1 MAKDYQDVFI
11 SYGRVDSK
19 AFVSL
24 IHQHLIA
31 QNLKVWLDQNDIP
44 PAVDFQNQI
53 DNAIE
58 KSDSFIFVISPHS
71 VNSPYC
77 YKEIEL
83 ATKYNKRIVPLLHVE
98 EISHDVWQ
106 KRNPVGTDSQWEE
119 YKAKGLYSCFPNMYP
134 VIAKINWVFFREEA
148 DNFAT
153 SFAKLLNLLKQQKN
167 YVRQHTTLLTKAIAW
182 EQHQKQSHYL
192 LIGEELEQAKEWL
205 RVRFKEE
212 QPPCTPTD
220 LHCEFITES
229 RKNAN
234 NLMTQVF
241 TAYSEE
247 DKAIAEQICS
257 CLMREGLTIW
267 NKTTD
272 VQTGTVYE
280 EAVKQGI
287 EGADNFICLVSPALL
302 QSKSCQKEIDYALFL
317 QKRIIPVL
325 IGNTDLSKIPN
336 NLGSL
341 FHIDLINKTLTSEN
355 QQNMRWLLRILQQD
369 ESYHEEH
376 KILLTKA
383 LKWERQNHNPS
394 MLLQGYNLRHA
405 EMWLKVAE
413 KKTQYLPTL
422 LQREFIADSARQLPG
437 QSLDIFL
444 SYSRIDSG
452 FARQL
457 NEALQI
463 QGKRTWFDQESIAS
477 GTDFQQEIYRGIEN
491 TDNFLFVLSPTSI
504 SSPHCAAEVEYA
516 VKLNKRIVTVLHR
529 EINLECLHPELA
541 KVQWIDF
548 DQKNGSFSTS
558 LKDLLQVLNTD
569 TEYLRTHTRLLIRA
583 IEWNNKKRDNSY
595 LLRGTDLR
603 EATVWLTTSFGREPQ
618 STDLQAFYVKASFE
632 EEDKKLEE
640 EDKKL
645 KTQQRTRR
653 NILLLHHLTTIVLTF
668 GGFYWLYQSATNNA
682 VAAISDDLT
691 STVIAAASQVDGD
704 TFLSLYQEG
713 KSREDGY
720 SDDPRYWQ
728 HVEWLATIES
738 IEPRAFIYTY
748 AAAPKPGAIVFI
760 GSGSAINHRIDGAK
774 FLEYYDIEVEE
785 GSTKGSLLYQGLS
798 EQIISTEPFIDPWGT
813 WISGVVPITN
823 SQGEK
828 VGALGVDFRSDE
840 VSKVQQAI
848 RRASFKVL
856 IFGIVYILASSLIAL
871 RIFKLSL
878 YRKSL

>member
-77 YKEIEL
+77 CKEIEL
-83 ATKYNKRIVPLLHVE
+83 AIKYNKRIVPLLHVE

-119 YKAKGLYSCFPNMYP
+119 YKAKGLHSCFPNMYP

-241 TAYSEE
+241 IACLEE
-247 DKAIAEQICS
+247 DKAIAEQIRS

-272 VQTGTVYE
+272 VQTGAVYE
-280 EAVKQGI
+280 EAVRQGI

-302 QSKSCQKEIDYALFL
+302 QSKSCQEEIDYALFL

-325 IGNTDLSKIPN
+325 IGNTALSKVPN
-336 NLGSL
+336 SLGSL

-516 VKLNKRIVTVLHR
+516 AKLNKRIVTVLHR

-548 DQKNGSFSTS
+548 NQKNGSFSAS

-583 IEWNNKKRDNSY
+583 IEWNNRKRDNSY
-595 LLRGTDLR
+595 LLRGIDLR
-603 EATVWLTTSFGREPQ
+603 EAKVWLTTSVVREPKP
-618 STDLQAFYVKASFE
+618 TELQVLYVNASYE
-632 EEDKKLEE
+632 EEN
-640 EDKKL
+640 KKL
-645 KTQQRTRR
+645 KAQQRMKW
-653 NILLLHHLTTIVLTF
+653 NVLLLNHLAVIVLTF
-668 GGFYWLYQSATNNA
+668 SGFYWFYQFATNQ
-682 VAAISDDLT
+682 AISGIQADLANT
-691 STVIAAASQVDGD
+691 LTAAAAQVDGD
-704 TFLSLYQEG
+704 TFLALYQEG
-713 KSREDGY
+713 KPREDGY
-720 SDDPRYWQ
+720 SDDPRYWR
-728 HVEWLATIES
+728 HVQWLATVES
-738 IEPRAFIYTY
+738 IEPRAFTYTY
-748 AAAPKPGAIVFI
+748 VEAPEPGAVVFI
-760 GSGSAINHRIDGAK
+760 GSGSAVNRRIDGAR
-774 FLEYYDIEVEE
+774 FLEYYNIEAEE
-785 GSTKGSLLYQGLS
+785 GSTKFSILYQGLFD
-798 EQIISTEPFIDPWGT
+798 QVVSTQPFTDQWGT
-813 WISGVVPITN
+813 WISAIQPITN
-823 SQGEK
+823 SQGER
-828 VGALGVDFRSDE
+828 VGALGVDFSINYVNQVQRSILYAFY
-840 VSKVQQAI
+840 KV
-848 RRASFKVL
+848 FL
-856 IFGIVYILASSLIAL
+856 FGILYMLASSLIIMKVF
-871 RIFKLSL
+871 RLSF
-878 YRKSL
+878 YRKSS